1 MECLPIKPI
10 THIAGNA
17 CRLLWQHFFT
27 VRMTTD
33 AHRGNSECGAAVENY
48 TRERDRDVDKKN
60 QGAIV
65 GLHLSRGGTQT
76 KSNVPHC
83 GHPRHASPLLLW
95 SMRPEAWHTRRLV
108 NSLLLPDG
116 VYSFASPSLLATRG
130 HHPLRRP
137 GLWQIHLVSSSKRYW
152 WQEEEGEKKRRV
164 WFVIAIADGMSPHTA
179 TSTAWPYSS
188 WGSNVWRFCCWLAV
202 VVRREQNGAE
212 QADKGRWLV
221 FPLTILY

>member
-48 TRERDRDVDKKN
+48 TREGDRDVDKEN

-65 GLHLSRGGTQT
+65 
-76 KSNVPHC
+76 
-83 GHPRHASPLLLW
+83 ASPFPGGNTNGKQ
-95 SMRPEAWHTRRLV
+95 RPALRTPSACITVAFVVNASGSVAHETTGQQPSSARRRLQFRESFFAGDTGPPPTTKTRTMADPFGFFFEAV
-108 NSLLLPDG
+108 LVARRRWGKKKEEFGSSWPLLMACP
-116 VYSFASPSLLATRG
+116 RKQRR
-130 HHPLRRP
+130 RRP
-137 GLWQIHLVSSSKRYW
+137 GL
-152 WQEEEGEKKRRV
+152 
-164 WFVIAIADGMSPHTA
+164 TA
-179 TSTAWPYSS
+179 VGGLTC
-188 WGSNVWRFCCWLAV
+188 GVFCCWLAV

-221 FPLTILY
+221 FLLTILY